1 MLTVLDTSIIDNDA
15 NSGGGIHN
23 EGNGATLSITS
34 STLKNNTAKFNGGAI
49 INDGPLTVL
58 NTSVIDNEANSGGG
72 IYTEGTTSVTNS
84 TFHGN
89 NARSHDGGGFF
100 NKSGQA
106 TIQFSTFTEN
116 TADNDQFFAVRVTS
130 TPASGSLQLSGKTV
144 IDGDVINA
152 TSIVDGDL
160 IYAPAANDSGITTFS
175 FAVIDDGGT
184 SNNGR
189 NTDSTDNKIQLT
201 VCLLYTSPSPRD

>member
-89 NARSHDGGGFF
+89 NARSQRSSFW
-100 NKSGQA
+100 
-106 TIQFSTFTEN
+106 FTTLAALT
-116 TADNDQFFAVRVTS
+116 TAE
-130 TPASGSLQLSGKTV
+130 QLS
-144 IDGDVINA
+144 
-152 TSIVDGDL
+152 
-160 IYAPAANDSGITTFS
+160 
-175 FAVIDDGGT
+175 
-184 SNNGR
+184 R
-189 NTDSTDNKIQLT
+189 
-201 VCLLYTSPSPRD
+201 